1 MGQGEGAWG
10 VSVRQLFPIST
21 QSTAA
26 SRSRPR
32 RATAAECG
40 SEECGGQKYLQLEG
54 HPNLFGHIRADP
66 LHPPGRLDP
75 SCSGVMCKSVA
86 KSSLFPTPSGS
97 HYAFSSLF
105 SIFSVPAPLRSAVTL
120 CLRGVQLSWLGTPTP
135 PTCNLRLAVL
145 KSSHSSTGAYIST
158 CSSPLQE
165 QKFAQNGL
173 FSFLTCTTFLHV
185 QALLSTA
192 PIFRIS
198 RHPPGNPSSLHCKA
212 LIYKCKPQTRG
223 SCLWPG
229 EITPLRWALWNGCKV
244 CFVFSSALVSAQ
256 ASHWWG
262 DDKLLR

>member
-1 MGQGEGAWG
+1 MCTPIAIGIVRSYQSINHTHSDARTRTHTQTQTVRNGCEGLTFFLSAVTSNVPFVSHKKCLSSCDAVAGGLLRGGVVREGGGLGEWIGGGGCPTA
-10 VSVRQLFPIST
+10 VSHQHSVNCSQPV
-21 QSTAA
+21 AA
-26 SRSRPR
+26 SQGHS
-32 RATAAECG
+32 AECG

-105 SIFSVPAPLRSAVTL
+105 SIFSVPAQLRSAVTL
-120 CLRGVQLSWLGTPTP
+120 CLRGVQLSWLVTPAP

-173 FSFLTCTTFLHV
+173 FSF
-185 QALLSTA
+185 
-192 PIFRIS
+192 
-198 RHPPGNPSSLHCKA
+198 
-212 LIYKCKPQTRG
+212 
-223 SCLWPG
+223 
-229 EITPLRWALWNGCKV
+229 
-244 CFVFSSALVSAQ
+244 
-256 ASHWWG
+256 
-262 DDKLLR
+262 